1 MSDADDLQQVEALA
15 AALLRNVDASAR
27 RALLRSVAKKVGA
40 SQRARIQRQ
49 QNPDGSGFAPRRKR
63 PEPVR
68 GNRAVHFLYPQGD
81 PAAREVYMKS
91 WTLDGPLM
99 TGFDIK
105 AGAIRSFHR
114 DRIEKWLPLDEGQ
127 DNAGA
132 GRLRRKGHI
141 RRKAMFR
148 KLLSPRH
155 LKEGATDTEA
165 WIGFTGQAARVGR
178 IHHDGLTDKPALKA
192 KPVRYARRRLLGLTD
207 ADRTMVAD
215 AFMAALVD
223 GIP

>member
-1 MSDADDLQQVEALA
+1 MSDDNDLLQIEALA
-15 AALLRNVDASAR
+15 TALLRNLDASAR
-27 RALLRSVAKKVGA
+27 RSLMRSVAKKVRA

-63 PEPVR
+63 PEPIR
-68 GNRAVHFLYPQGD
+68 GNRAVHFLYPKGD
-81 PAAREVYMKS
+81 TNPREVYMKS

-114 DRIEKWLPLDEGQ
+114 DQVAKWLPLDEGQ

-165 WIGFTGQAARVGR
+165 WIGFTGQAARIAR
-178 IHHDGLTDKPALKA
+178 IHQDGLTDKPALKA

-207 ADRTMVAD
+207 ADRTMVVE

-223 GIP
+223 GVA

>member
-1 MSDADDLQQVEALA
+1 MSDDGDLLQIESLA
-15 AALLRNVDASAR
+15 AALLRNLDAPAR
-27 RALLRSVAKKVGA
+27 RQLLRSVAKKVRA
-40 SQRARIQRQ
+40 SQRARIERQ

-63 PEPVR
+63 PAPVR
-68 GNRAVHFLYPQGD
+68 GNRAVHFLYPKGD
-81 PAAREVYMKS
+81 PAPREVYMKS

-114 DRIEKWLPLDEGQ
+114 DRVEKWLPLDEGQ

-155 LKEGATDTEA
+155 LKEGATDREA
-165 WIGFTGQAARVGR
+165 WIGFTGQAARVAR
-178 IHHDGLTDKPALKA
+178 IHQDGLADKPALKA

-207 ADRTMVAD
+207 ADRTMVAE

-223 GIP
+223 GVF